1 MANAKAVSENP
12 DLAAR
17 SLCLLL
23 QTNSVRKSC
32 IWVIRRPEFDY
43 TVLGLITANAVM
55 MAMNDPLT
63 DDPPWLKVVELVRN
77 FSQSSPVAISFYPC

>member
-1 MANAKAVSENP
+1 
-12 DLAAR
+12 
-17 SLCLLL
+17 
-23 QTNSVRKSC
+23 
-32 IWVIRRPEFDY
+32 VIRRPEFDY